1 MTSIAKRIRENTSS
15 WKCKTVG
22 KNFRDRA
29 LYYLSKSIVQQG
41 VTGEKWDYQLT
52 AVYGV
57 FFINFLLDKEPTEY
71 FCKNVAL
78 IDKYTGKVFNNKFR
92 QIYIELPR
100 FMKSEQ
106 DCNNFLEY
114 WIYNLVN
121 MNNKE
126 QMSFKDQKAIFARLE
141 KIASQANL
149 TKEERAQYEEE
160 WKIYND
166 YFNTIESAQKKA
178 AAESWEKG
186 MEEGMKEGM
195 EKGRIAEQHRIAKAL
210 KETGTPINTI
220 AQVTGLSQEEIEN
233 L

>member
-1 MTSIAKRIRENTSS
+1 
-15 WKCKTVG
+15 
-22 KNFRDRA
+22 
-29 LYYLSKSIVQQG
+29 
-41 VTGEKWDYQLT
+41 
-52 AVYGV
+52 
-57 FFINFLLDKEPTEY
+57 
-71 FCKNVAL
+71 
-78 IDKYTGKVFNNKFR
+78 
-92 QIYIELPR
+92 
-100 FMKSEQ
+100 
-106 DCNNFLEY
+106 
-114 WIYNLVN
+114 
-121 MNNKE
+121 
-126 QMSFKDQKAIFARLE
+126 MSFKDQKAIFARLE

-178 AAESWEKG
+178 ATESWEKG
-186 MEEGMKEGM
+186 MEEGMKEGLEKGIEKGM